1 MTMEIHDHG
10 FHYFRIYG
18 FYLCLIYLFCF
29 IYFNVYICIT
39 KDYDQ
44 ETKTLTQTIVAE
56 QEEERALSTKMWF
69 LLPCPFDHR
78 PRLI

>member
-56 QEEERALSTKMWF
+56 QEEERALSIQRCGSSF
-69 LLPCPFDHR
+69 PVLLTTDR
-78 PRLI
+78 G